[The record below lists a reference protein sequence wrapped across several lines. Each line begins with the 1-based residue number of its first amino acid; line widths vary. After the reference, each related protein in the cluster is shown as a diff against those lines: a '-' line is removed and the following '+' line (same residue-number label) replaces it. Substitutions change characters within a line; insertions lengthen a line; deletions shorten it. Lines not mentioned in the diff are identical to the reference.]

1 MSTNKLALVTGASG
15 GIGETFAR
23 FLAAEKYDLLL
34 VARGGDKLT
43 ALAKELSAKHGIQ
56 AHGFSADLSK
66 PESVAAVET
75 RLKELKRPLDLLVNN
90 AGFATYGEYKDLD
103 PVREQQMIQVNIAT
117 LAALTRSVLP
127 DMVKR
132 RQGKVLNVASTG
144 AFMPGPLMAVYY
156 ATKAFVLSFSEAVNE
171 ELKGTGV
178 SITALC
184 PGPTAS
190 GFQSRAGMEKSSLV
204 KGKNLMDSETVVKA
218 GYRALMKEKAFVVPG
233 LMNKILVVLP
243 KLMPRS
249 WIPGMVKGAQK
260 PVE

>member
-66 PESVAAVET
+66 PESVAAVEI
-75 RLKELKRPLDLLVNN
+75 RLKELNRPLDLLVNN